1 MNEEVNELH
10 RQYVIKLKDENEK
23 QKREI
28 ARLHRVIA
36 KELTENDELGC
47 EYTYVNALREDCRRL
62 RLLLWG

>member
-1 MNEEVNELH
+1 
-10 RQYVIKLKDENEK
+10 VIKLKDENEK